1 MKLENLNFRQLL
13 PAFMR
18 PDSANQAL
26 ASGIDKIIPN
36 IAAQVQLLSTW
47 DHIHELDEQE
57 LDQLA
62 WELNILWYDYG
73 ADIQTK
79 RDLVKNS
86 DLVYRRLGTKWAA
99 ESVIRSYFTKGH
111 VTEWFEYDGKPG
123 TFRICATAQGITQDK
138 IDKFISLLRKVKR
151 ASAQLERME
160 IENPPLETTLYI
172 GGTLVPSYQETSLPQ
187 YQSSKTLHTQA
198 GINGALG
205 SIVTIKLPPLKAEGE

>member
-1 MKLENLNFRQLL
+1 MKLENLDFCQLL
-13 PAFMR
+13 PTFMR
-18 PDSANQAL
+18 PDSVNQAL
-26 ASGIDKIIPN
+26 ASGIDKIIPEMT
-36 IAAQVQLLSTW
+36 AQVQLLSTW
-47 DHIHELDEQE
+47 DHIQELDESE

-172 GGTLVPSYQETSLPQ
+172 GGTLVPSYEQTVLPQ
-187 YQSSKTLHTQA
+187 WSPSRTLRTSA
-198 GINGALG
+198 
-205 SIVTIKLPPLKAEGE
+205 VTGGMVCSTMTTELPPMEVI